1 MHVDQTTLP
10 CTLFIDIYNEVHI
23 RVRAL
28 PSKNEKSRPV
38 HNLKK
43 EFDMIQ
49 QSNMDIECNCLFLIK
64 FTSTV

>member
-10 CTLFIDIYNEVHI
+10 CTLFIDIYNELHI

-28 PSKNEKSRPV
+28 PSKNEKSRPLL
-38 HNLKK
+38 NLKN

-49 QSNMDIECNCLFLIK
+49 QSKKDIEHNGLFLIK

>member
-10 CTLFIDIYNEVHI
+10 YTLFIDNYNEVHI

-28 PSKNEKSRPV
+28 PRKNEKSRPL
-38 HNLKK
+38 HNIKK
-43 EFDMIQ
+43 QFDMIQ
-49 QSNMDIECNCLFLIK
+49 QSNTDIECNSQFLIK